1 MATTK
6 KDERP
11 KLKSSHGAAPPP
23 KKAAQAKKKAKAV
36 LPARA
41 REAAEGRVP
50 RAPKPIAADAAPAS
64 TKGKAK
70 RGGDVSESIASDDAR
85 RTAVAIALA
94 ALDKK
99 AVGLEILDVAG
110 RVDYADFLVLMS
122 GRSDRHT
129 ASLAQGIEETLNKK
143 GRRALSIE
151 GLPHANWVLMDYG
164 DVVVHVF
171 QDDARS
177 AYDLEGLWMDA
188 QRLPLPADRA

>member
-1 MATTK
+1 M
-6 KDERP
+6 
-11 KLKSSHGAAPPP
+11 
-23 KKAAQAKKKAKAV
+23 

-41 REAAEGRVP
+41 REAAEGR
-50 RAPKPIAADAAPAS
+50 APKREKTALATDAALSATPAPATS
-64 TKGKAK
+64 KSKAK
-70 RGGDVSESIASDDAR
+70 RGDDVSESTATDDAR
-85 RTAVAIALA
+85 RTAVAIAMA

-129 ASLAQGIEETLNKK
+129 ASLAQGIEETLNKT

-188 QRLPLPADRA
+188 QRLPLPADR

>member
-1 MATTK
+1 MATSK
-6 KDERP
+6 KEERP
-11 KLKSSHGAAPPP
+11 KLKSSHGAAPPA

-50 RAPKPIAADAAPAS
+50 QRSVEAAPAS
-64 TKGKAK
+64 AKGKGKKAT
-70 RGGDVSESIASDDAR
+70 DESESIASEDAR
-85 RTAVAIALA
+85 RTAVAIAMA

-129 ASLAQGIEETLNKK
+129 ASLANGIEDALRKK
-143 GRRALSIE
+143 GIRALSIE
-151 GLPHANWVLMDYG
+151 GLPHANWVLMDFG

>member
-1 MATTK
+1 M
-6 KDERP
+6 
-11 KLKSSHGAAPPP
+11 
-23 KKAAQAKKKAKAV
+23 
-36 LPARA
+36 PARA

-50 RAPKPIAADAAPAS
+50 QRVTTAKAAAAEGAPAS
-64 TKGKAK
+64 TKSKAK
-70 RGGDVSESIASDDAR
+70 KSDDVSESIATEDAR

-129 ASLAQGIEETLNKK
+129 ASLAHGIEEALNKK

-171 QDDARS
+171 QDDVRS
-177 AYDLEGLWMDA
+177 TYDLEGLWMDA
-188 QRLPLPADRA
+188 QRLPLPADRP